1 MRRGLISRSLA
12 ELPDAALDARLERLR
27 AAMAEARLDALL
39 VYTNNTRAAGVSW
52 LTGFVPYWS
61 EALLVVPRTREPVL
75 VVALTYR
82 VKSWIERTSRVADVI
97 HTPRIGLEA
106 ARMIASAQADAAVGI
121 ADLDGLAAGI
131 VDDLREGGPRLTL
144 SDASALFARLRAEA
158 DPTEIALATKA
169 ASIAQT
175 ALAQAHGAGLGDI
188 IAAVEARA
196 RTLGAEEVYIA
207 AAPDLARERRFK
219 RIEGEASLG
228 ESFALRATV
237 AYKGAWV
244 RLVRMCGSAAP
255 AGDEAD
261 ARFAAAVASST
272 PRARLCRIFI
282 LAGRGLP
289 DRAAAGAADGIA
301 RQRIRIRPAPRALV
315 SVQACLEIDG
325 RPVLLGAPALLGGRG
340 EAASLLIQ
348 PLCSP
353 YGAEARLDALRRNAG
368 RWCHAAPPPR
378 ISLTLHPGYGV
389 QALFGALGA
398 AGAAASP
405 RACSAIAIS
414 DVPPNS
420 MLMPT
425 SSPSAHAAVPG
436 SPVQIKAARM
446 RSMMPLTSIQTQRLE
461 RSFLCSN
468 AYMIEATPSMM
479 KNTISSSVSETT
491 PLTGQSSRTMPAAV
505 ASTADTSAHQ
515 NPGAWRAQKVV
526 TRPTTPLTRNSQP
539 RMMVTAML
547 AAIGIRIARM
557 PSTTR
562 TMPSI
567 RNSFQCSRTA
577 CASALLHMLNVARI
591 DRHVRSPSPLCEIRR
606 KIPT

>member
-12 ELPDAALDARLERLR
+12 ELPDGALDARLERLR

-121 ADLDGLAAGI
+121 ADLDGLSAGI

-175 ALAQAHGAGLGDI
+175 ALAQAQGAGLGDI

-237 AYKGAWV
+237 AYKGVWV

-261 ARFAAAVASST
+261 ARFAAAVAQLPSVRGFAGFSSW
-272 PRARLCRIFI
+272 LVEGCRIAQP
-282 LAGRGLP
+282 LEPLMGSRVTDP
-289 DRAAAGAADGIA
+289 N
-301 RQRIRIRPAPRALV
+301 PPPPRALV
-315 SVQACLEIDG
+315 SVQACLEVDG

-340 EAASLLIQ
+340 EAAGLL
-348 PLCSP
+348 
-353 YGAEARLDALRRNAG
+353 
-368 RWCHAAPPPR
+368 
-378 ISLTLHPGYGV
+378 
-389 QALFGALGA
+389 
-398 AGAAASP
+398 
-405 RACSAIAIS
+405 
-414 DVPPNS
+414 VPPI
-420 MLMPT
+420 LW
-425 SSPSAHAAVPG
+425 
-436 SPVQIKAARM
+436 
-446 RSMMPLTSIQTQRLE
+446 
-461 RSFLCSN
+461 
-468 AYMIEATPSMM
+468 
-479 KNTISSSVSETT
+479 
-491 PLTGQSSRTMPAAV
+491 PA
-505 ASTADTSAHQ
+505 
-515 NPGAWRAQKVV
+515 
-526 TRPTTPLTRNSQP
+526 
-539 RMMVTAML
+539 
-547 AAIGIRIARM
+547 
-557 PSTTR
+557 
-562 TMPSI
+562 
-567 RNSFQCSRTA
+567 
-577 CASALLHMLNVARI
+577 
-591 DRHVRSPSPLCEIRR
+591 
-606 KIPT
+606 